1 MSAYYEIDFSDFAEK
16 FIPWFLREYGFE
28 FKDGDFKTGDTTDQ
42 ELRFHLQARNGH
54 YYQYIRIGVGMD
66 RFLNADIDKQSLNKR
81 IRKSL
86 KEDTFTIQNIYIIT
100 LSDINDL
107 KITDPQLLSIL
118 EQDKYVIAVDATRTG
133 RQDGIMVKNDNTGSF
148 IYYLKS
154 IMGGLQ
160 YLNDLFYSYI
170 SNKKEEL
177 KYNGQII
184 NLQKRL
190 NDVFD
195 DTLRRIYIVNVSTIP
210 IQYLYRVSEFQN
222 DFVYRISESAK
233 NSFIVGRISELTS
246 DNYDFIV
253 YVPLSLSY
261 NVERMIAVVNRYK
274 LSDKTFTRLTY

>member
-1 MSAYYEIDFSDFAEK
+1 MSSYYEIDFSDFAEK

-28 FKDGDFKTGDTTDQ
+28 FKEGDFKTGDTTDQ

-86 KEDTFTIQNIYIIT
+86 NEDTFTIQNIYIIT

-133 RQDGIMVKNDNTGSF
+133 RQDGIMVTKDNTGSF
-148 IYYLKS
+148 LYYIKS

-160 YLNDLFYSYI
+160 YLNDMFYSYI

-190 NDVFD
+190 NDLFD
-195 DTLRRIYIVNVSTIP
+195 NTLRRIYLANISTIP
-210 IQYLYRVSEFQN
+210 IQYLYSITEFQ
-222 DFVYRISESAK
+222 DDYMYSITEAQS
-233 NSFIVGRISELTS
+233 NSFIMGSITEIGSEQ
-246 DNYDFIV
+246 YDFIV
-253 YVPLSLSY
+253 YVPVSLSY
-261 NVERMIAVVNRYK
+261 NSDQMNGIVKKYK
-274 LSDKTFTRLTY
+274 LADKNYTIQTY